1 LWRSTLEEIVDEF
14 AIMRLAAPAGVV
26 KQQLRHLV
34 AVVRGGEPSVVLRV
48 LPAQAHIRD
57 FALPR
62 SAFFMYVYPDPG
74 DPRVVAIDTVTSD
87 VILTGEAQVAPY
99 ERMYERLCEAALSPE
114 ESAKLLT
121 EAADA
126 LPDN

>member
-48 LPAQAHIRD
+48 LPAQA
-57 FALPR
+57 
-62 SAFFMYVYPDPG
+62 
-74 DPRVVAIDTVTSD
+74 VTSD